1 MSERD
6 ERSGR
11 VAEQEREEPF
21 LARWARLKRESH
33 QPSPG
38 SGGRTRAK
46 RLPAPPT
53 ADGQAADGNEQASP
67 PSEAAQATAEAN
79 APPQELPPLESLTA
93 ESDFRAFMQPGVDD
107 ALRRTALR
115 KMWQNP
121 VYGVVDEL
129 DPFRA
134 DFAAFTP
141 LGDIVTSDM
150 KFHAERLL
158 REQLEKAA
166 ESAESAG
173 DGPGA
178 RKQGLPGLAKPAKFG
193 RATRRMPPPA
203 VPEAGGGPDTQDES
217 NLPTEDADERRDT

>member
-1 MSERD
+1 MSGREDRPAPERD
-6 ERSGR
+6 VSED
-11 VAEQEREEPF
+11 EPF
-21 LARWARLKRESH
+21 FSRWARLKKESREL
-33 QPSPG
+33 PAGEAAG
-38 SGGRTRAK
+38 SEAP
-46 RLPAPPT
+46 PAPPT
-53 ADGQAADGNEQASP
+53 ADGQAADGAEQASP
-67 PSEAAQATAEAN
+67 PTAAAPATAPAD
-79 APPQELPPLESLTA
+79 APPLELPPLESLTA

-121 VYGVVDEL
+121 IYGVVDDL

-173 DGPGA
+173 VASEDTGTSGT
-178 RKQGLPGLAKPAKFG
+178 G
-193 RATRRMPPPA
+193 
-203 VPEAGGGPDTQDES
+203 EAGEIPASEAQDAAARSAAAGSGPDTQDES

>member
-1 MSERD
+1 MSGREDRPGPERD
-6 ERSGR
+6 GSED
-11 VAEQEREEPF
+11 EPF
-21 LARWARLKRESH
+21 FSRWARLKKESREL
-33 QPSPG
+33 PAGEAAG
-38 SGGRTRAK
+38 SEAP
-46 RLPAPPT
+46 PAPPT
-53 ADGQAADGNEQASP
+53 ADGQAADGKEQASP
-67 PSEAAQATAEAN
+67 PTDAAHAATPAD
-79 APPQELPPLESLTA
+79 APPQDLPPLESLTA

-166 ESAESAG
+166 ESTESAG
-173 DGPGA
+173 VAGEEAVASGPDEVGETPASEAQDAAA
-178 RKQGLPGLAKPAKFG
+178 RA
-193 RATRRMPPPA
+193 
-203 VPEAGGGPDTQDES
+203 EAGDGSDKQAES

>member
-1 MSERD
+1 MSGREDRPAPERD
-6 ERSGR
+6 GSED
-11 VAEQEREEPF
+11 EPF
-21 LARWARLKRESH
+21 FSRWARLKKESRE
-33 QPSPG
+33 
-38 SGGRTRAK
+38 
-46 RLPAPPT
+46 LPAGDAAGSEAPHAPAAADGRAADEAGPASPPT
-53 ADGQAADGNEQASP
+53 AAETAAAPAD
-67 PSEAAQATAEAN
+67 
-79 APPQELPPLESLTA
+79 APPLELPPLESLTA

-107 ALRRTALR
+107 ALRRAALR

-141 LGDIVTSDM
+141 LGDIVTADM

-166 ESAESAG
+166 EAGETPASETPASETQDAAATPAAAG
-173 DGPGA
+173 DGS
-178 RKQGLPGLAKPAKFG
+178 
-193 RATRRMPPPA
+193 ATQ
-203 VPEAGGGPDTQDES
+203 TES

>member
-1 MSERD
+1 VSGREDRPAPERD
-6 ERSGR
+6 LPED
-11 VAEQEREEPF
+11 EPF
-21 LARWARLKRESH
+21 FSRWARLKKESREL
-33 QPSPG
+33 PAAEAAG
-38 SGGRTRAK
+38 SEVP
-46 RLPAPPT
+46 PAPPT

-173 DGPGA
+173 VASEETGTPGTGEA
-178 RKQGLPGLAKPAKFG
+178 GEVRTSDAPNAAASG
-193 RATRRMPPPA
+193 
-203 VPEAGGGPDTQDES
+203 PEAGGGPDTQDES